1 MRASR
6 TRCMLFPYLEEL
18 RGRSRGL
25 SDVVFNYYI
34 IFFSFFV
41 YFLLSLQFLHF
52 YHFLLVFYQF
62 VLVLLL
68 VFTDFFTNFF
78 IFYSLVLIFCFFVV
92 VVFINCEQFS
102 LKSMSISC
110 LSLTDQVTEQ
120 FNLRLC
126 LFVFMILITIAF
138 SYVCMYLLCVKY

>member
-120 FNLRLC
+120 FNFRLC
-126 LFVFMILITIAF
+126 LFVFMILITIAC